1 MLEEIGAG
9 AAPRIM
15 VMNKID
21 LMYDGMR
28 PHVEHDAVAISA
40 RTGDGL
46 EELLAAVARFFA
58 TSREE
63 VSVTLEATRG
73 DLVAMARRDGQ
84 VLSEEYEDGRVA
96 MRALVSAAVA
106 GRLRKAAL
114 TLGSKREKRTMATPM
129 NVQPQNKATAA
140 PTLVRVPLRDLL
152 NLPNSLTLLRLFSIP
167 VFLGLLGY
175 HHYRAALWVFGLAAL
190 TDSLDGTVARWFD
203 AKTELGSFLD
213 PFADK
218 LMLVSAFVVLT
229 MDGDFPPWLFG
240 IVIIRDVIIVFG
252 YFLVVF
258 LTGERIPV
266 RPSYIGK
273 GSTFFQLACVVA
285 ALARLNVIRPEYF
298 NYLLYSAAGFT
309 ALSGVHYMYRGL
321 EILFYREPGMFE

>member
-1 MLEEIGAG
+1 
-9 AAPRIM
+9 
-15 VMNKID
+15 
-21 LMYDGMR
+21 
-28 PHVEHDAVAISA
+28 
-40 RTGDGL
+40 
-46 EELLAAVARFFA
+46 
-58 TSREE
+58 
-63 VSVTLEATRG
+63 
-73 DLVAMARRDGQ
+73 
-84 VLSEEYEDGRVA
+84 
-96 MRALVSAAVA
+96 
-106 GRLRKAAL
+106 
-114 TLGSKREKRTMATPM
+114 MATPS
-129 NVQPQNKATAA
+129 NVQSQKKAA
-140 PTLVRVPLRDLL
+140 PGSGFVRVPLRDLL

-175 HHYRAALWVFGLAAL
+175 RHYRAALWVFGFAAL

-203 AKTELGSFLD
+203 ARTELGSFLD

-229 MDGDFPPWLFG
+229 IDGDFPPWLLG

-252 YFLVVF
+252 FFCVMF

-266 RPSYIGK
+266 RPSYLGK

-285 ALARLNVIRPEYF
+285 ALARLNEFRPDYF
-298 NYLLYSAAGFT
+298 NYLLYTAAGFT

>member
-1 MLEEIGAG
+1 M
-9 AAPRIM
+9 
-15 VMNKID
+15 
-21 LMYDGMR
+21 
-28 PHVEHDAVAISA
+28 AIP
-40 RTGDGL
+40 L
-46 EELLAAVARFFA
+46 
-58 TSREE
+58 
-63 VSVTLEATRG
+63 
-73 DLVAMARRDGQ
+73 
-84 VLSEEYEDGRVA
+84 
-96 MRALVSAAVA
+96 
-106 GRLRKAAL
+106 
-114 TLGSKREKRTMATPM
+114 
-129 NVQPQNKATAA
+129 NVQSQKKGTPA
-140 PTLVRVPLRDLL
+140 PGFSRVPLRDLL

-175 HHYRAALWVFGLAAL
+175 RHYRAALWVFGFAAL

-203 AKTELGSFLD
+203 SKTELGSFLD

-273 GSTFFQLACVVA
+273 ASTFFQLACVVA

-298 NYLLYSAAGFT
+298 NYLLYTTASFT